1 MLAGALLIFAVLFI
15 LDAIHTILVQRPAS
29 KLDQQ
34 IVEVKKEAR
43 ELRQQAAALSSPAT
57 FAQSAK
63 VERRANA
70 LQSAA
75 ERLAGH
81 KVPLVK
87 AGLTASSILSSSIV

>member
-15 LDAIHTILVQRPAS
+15 LDAIHAILVQRPAS
-29 KLDQQ
+29 KLDKD

-63 VERRANA
+63 LERRANA
-70 LQSAA
+70 LQSTA
-75 ERLAGH
+75 ECLAGH
-81 KVPLVK
+81 KVLLLR
-87 AGLTASSILSSSIV
+87 GRTDS